1 MFFLL
6 TLIIITKRLLYLQ
19 VERDKKSTAAA
30 NAIRENPGWAGAHI
44 FLLRGGTTLGVV
56 CVCAQESKTARNP
69 SHLLPNSTKQRA
81 SVHSKLNNKSHTIS
95 SRVSST
101 IIRRPGKSNNNRK
114 GVKVYQAS
122 GGETTI
128 TDKTSVKPYPFFLI
142 VSPPGSQLTM
152 VIM

>member
-1 MFFLL
+1 LKTQVGHASNPFHYASTDASSDNNLNRSKKALGNINVSYCWANRMFFLL

-81 SVHSKLNNKSHTIS
+81 SV
-95 SRVSST
+95 
-101 IIRRPGKSNNNRK
+101 
-114 GVKVYQAS
+114 Q
-122 GGETTI
+122 
-128 TDKTSVKPYPFFLI
+128 
-142 VSPPGSQLTM
+142 
-152 VIM
+152 